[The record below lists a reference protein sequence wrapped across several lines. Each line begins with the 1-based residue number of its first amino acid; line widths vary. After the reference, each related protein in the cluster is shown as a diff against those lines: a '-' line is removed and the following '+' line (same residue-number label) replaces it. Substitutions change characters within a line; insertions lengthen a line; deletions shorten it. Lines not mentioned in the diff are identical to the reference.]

1 MVTWEKMEVRAERKN
16 GGRHDGTG
24 MSQEY
29 SSDMGLVR
37 TATKGQVGTLWK
49 SLLKVSGLLSP

>member
-1 MVTWEKMEVRAERKN
+1 MVMWEKTEVRAERKD

-24 MSQEY
+24 MSQEC

-37 TATKGQVGTLWK
+37 TAAKAQVGTLWK
-49 SLLKVSGLLSP
+49 SLLQVSGLLSP